1 MHQSFNIDRK
11 ETQSIIS
18 LLIFASLSRNL
29 YKNSPGRAPITTTTT
44 SMTLPVPF

>member
-18 LLIFASLSRNL
+18 LLIFASPSRNFYENNL
-29 YKNSPGRAPITTTTT
+29 SLTQ
-44 SMTLPVPF
+44 

>member
-29 YKNSPGRAPITTTTT
+29 YKNIPGRAPITITT
-44 SMTLPVPF
+44 SMTLPAPF